1 MAKIKGKIV
10 EEFWIH
16 EDPRKN
22 SFQTLLEEYMPDI
35 LVMKMPQENM
45 VWVWSFF
52 NYSYLEKIR
61 YENGTNLEIWNPLYP

>member
-10 EEFWIH
+10 EKFWIH

-45 VWVWSFF
+45 VWV
-52 NYSYLEKIR
+52 
-61 YENGTNLEIWNPLYP
+61 